1 MSIKILWRAFTAVIA
16 IVACGYVAISL
27 TEQYQALRGFSWST
41 SQWLLL
47 GASSLVWVAV
57 LILSGLN
64 WAWILTGMGQEND
77 RWSSTAIFGVSQ
89 LGKYLPGNVAHH
101 LGRFVMARDVGMSL
115 TSVSKS
121 MFLEVALSFAI
132 AACFFFLGV
141 YLFDLGGWRDY
152 AQVGRTSQI
161 TLIFLTVSLLLFAL
175 FRQQVGIVIARF
187 LPAGILSLPPLVTMV
202 KAVAVCSV
210 SYLALGYVLDIHA
223 RSLFDYD
230 TSQWLLL
237 TTVFAGA
244 WVIGALMPG
253 APAGLGVREVV
264 MIATLTPIYG
274 ETIAIGLS
282 MSLRA
287 ITIAGDCLNFCIW
300 VVWRSLRRGE
310 DKFAASTDGPNAESY
325 RR

>member
-1 MSIKILWRAFTAVIA
+1 MTIKVFWRTLTTVIA
-16 IVACGYVAISL
+16 IAACGYVAISL
-27 TEQYQALRGFSWST
+27 VEQYQALSGFSWGT
-41 SQWLLL
+41 SQWLIL
-47 GASSLVWVAV
+47 GASSLIWVAV
-57 LILSGLN
+57 LTLSGLN
-64 WAWILTGMGQEND
+64 WAWILKGIGQEND

-89 LGKYLPGNVAHH
+89 LGKYLPGNFAHH
-101 LGRFVMARDVGMSL
+101 LGRFVMARNAGMSL

-121 MFLEVALSFAI
+121 MFLEVALSFAV
-132 AACFFFLGV
+132 ATCFFFLGA
-141 YLFDLGGWRDY
+141 YLFDLGGWLDY
-152 AQVGRTSQI
+152 VQLGRSSQI
-161 TLIFLTVSLLLFAL
+161 TLIFLTASLLLFAL
-175 FRQQVGIVIARF
+175 FRQPLGIAIARF
-187 LPAGILSLPPLVTMV
+187 LPAGILTLPPLATMV
-202 KAVAVCSV
+202 RAVAVFSA

-237 TTVFAGA
+237 TTVFSGA
-244 WVIGALMPG
+244 WIIGALMPG

-287 ITIAGDCLNFCIW
+287 ITIAGDCLNFSIW
-300 VVWRSLRRGE
+300 FVWRSLRRGE
-310 DKFAASTDGPNAESY
+310 VGFAASTEGPNAESY

>member
-1 MSIKILWRAFTAVIA
+1 MTIKVLWRTLTTVIA
-16 IVACGYVAISL
+16 IAACSYVAISL
-27 TEQYQALRGFSWST
+27 AEQYQALRGFSWST

-47 GASSLVWVAV
+47 GASSLIWVAV

-64 WAWILTGMGQEND
+64 WAWILKGMGQEND

-89 LGKYLPGNVAHH
+89 LGKYLPGNFAHH
-101 LGRFVMARDVGMSL
+101 LGRFVMARNVGMSL
-115 TSVSKS
+115 TSVSTS

-132 AACFFFLGV
+132 AACFFFLGA

-152 AQVGRTSQI
+152 VQVGRTNQI
-161 TLIFLTVSLLLFAL
+161 TLVFLVTSLVLFAL
-175 FRQQVGIVIARF
+175 FRQPLGAAITRF
-187 LPAGILSLPPLVTMV
+187 LPGGLLSPPPLATMV
-202 KAVAVCSV
+202 RAVAVFGL

-230 TSQWLLL
+230 TSRWLLL
-237 TTVFAGA
+237 TTVFSGA
-244 WVIGALMPG
+244 WIIGALMPG

-287 ITIAGDCLNFCIW
+287 ITIAGDCLNFSIW

-310 DKFAASTDGPNAESY
+310 DGFAASTEGPNAESQ